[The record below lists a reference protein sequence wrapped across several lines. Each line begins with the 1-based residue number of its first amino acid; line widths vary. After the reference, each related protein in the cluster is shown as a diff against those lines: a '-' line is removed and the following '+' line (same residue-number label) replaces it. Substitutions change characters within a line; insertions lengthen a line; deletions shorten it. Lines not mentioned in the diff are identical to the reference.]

1 MSEPLNLKTMPQDTW
16 QRVSDLFDEVI
27 ELAEGDRIAF
37 IRRLWGTE
45 PQVASELA
53 ALLVAAAKVDKAP
66 TLAQAPFDSM
76 LSSALAKQNA
86 ANAAYR
92 PGQKFGA
99 WTLEECIGQ
108 GGMGEVWRAKRSDG
122 LYKASAA
129 LKLLR
134 SDQSSEKLSARFRR
148 ERVVLARLNHP
159 NIARLLDAG
168 VEQHQAFIVLELV
181 NGMPMLDYVT
191 QHTKTLA
198 DRLRLIRDIALA
210 VEHAHSQL
218 VLHRDLKPSNVLV
231 TADGQIKLLDFGIA
245 GVLDNS
251 ADEPMTKLT
260 QLTGRGLTLEYASPE
275 QITGEATVAAS
286 DVYSLG
292 VLLFHLC
299 TGNRPFAASST
310 RAALEY
316 AMVNTDPPRASASI
330 ATKNAD
336 PTNPALADQI
346 NPPVDAYRLRGDL
359 DAIISRAVRL
369 TPAER
374 YPTAAALAA
383 DLDAWMTQR
392 PTSIHAGDRAHATR
406 LWFKRHWQIVSVI
419 AASVVLVV
427 AALGVSLRQRSI
439 ALDNT
444 EATARHLDGV
454 MAQLPALAAIDA
466 EATVEAKQQYSALLL
481 RLNRPT
487 DALTVLDD
495 LSPTVIAKYG
505 KTSPIYAKL
514 LLGRS
519 AALDALGRNDEARAA
534 QREAAL
540 IIQSR

>member
-27 ELAEGDRIAF
+27 ELAEGERIAF
-37 IRRLWGTE
+37 IRKLWGTE
-45 PQVASELA
+45 PEVASELA

-76 LSSALAKQNA
+76 LSDALAKQNA
-86 ANAAYR
+86 DNAAYR

-168 VEQHQAFIVLELV
+168 VEQHQAFIVLELI

-191 QHTKTLA
+191 EHTKTLA

-330 ATKNAD
+330 ATKM
-336 PTNPALADQI
+336 PGPFSPELVDQI

-359 DAIISRAVRL
+359 DAIISRAMRL

-383 DLDAWMTQR
+383 DLDAWMGER

-406 LWFKRHWQIVSVI
+406 LWFKRHWKIVSAITV
-419 AASVVLVV
+419 SVVLVV
-427 AALGVSLRQRSI
+427 AALGVSLWQRAV

-454 MAQLPALAAIDA
+454 MAQLPSLAAIDA
-466 EATVEAKQQYSALLL
+466 EATVEAKRHYSALLL

-495 LSPTVIAKYG
+495 LTPTVVAKYG
-505 KTSPIYAKL
+505 KKSPIYGKL

-519 AALDALGRNDEARAA
+519 AALDALGRSDEARAA
-534 QREAAL
+534 EREAAL